1 MADFSK
7 PPSSSQLT
15 IKPFKAHVDQQ
26 AIDDFKTLLR
36 LSPVS
41 NATYENSHPS
51 VAGPRRY
58 GKFMG
63 MSNAFIAFTPPCFLL
78 RAEPTCYD
86 GNKAQKTTNSYRYNT
101 IYVFVFATEHL

>member
-63 MSNAFIAFTPPCFLL
+63 MSNAFIAFPPLFLPAMIATKL
-78 RAEPTCYD
+78 MSIQHNICVCVCY
-86 GNKAQKTTNSYRYNT
+86 GTSLA
-101 IYVFVFATEHL
+101 HL

>member
-63 MSNAFIAFTPPCFLL
+63 MSNAFIASPPPCFLL
-78 RAEPTCYD
+78 RAEPICYD
-86 GNKAQKTTNSYRYNT
+86 GNKAHIDNV
-101 IYVFVFATEHL
+101 YVCVCYGTSLAHL

>member
-1 MADFSK
+1 MSPLRFPISSVHSESTMADFSK

-63 MSNAFIAFTPPCFLL
+63 MSNAFIAFPPCFFLL
-78 RAEPTCYD
+78 
-86 GNKAQKTTNSYRYNT
+86 
-101 IYVFVFATEHL
+101 

>member
-63 MSNAFIAFTPPCFLL
+63 MSNAFIASPSLVSS
-78 RAEPTCYD
+78 CYD
-86 GNKAQKTTNSYRYNT
+86 GNKAQKRQNHIDITQ
-101 IYVFVFATEHL
+101 YVFVFATEHL